1 LSGWERLASVRRYVR
16 YQRGSTGRAGRIS
29 NANFLVA
36 L

>member
-1 LSGWERLASVRRYVR
+1 VR

-36 L
+36 LWRIRNPLW